1 MRFPLPRRR
10 GAFTLIEL
18 LVVIAI
24 IAILIGLLLPAVQK
38 VREAAARLQCQNNL
52 KQLGLALH
60 NYHDSYKCFP
70 PDQQDLKFP
79 DPGVIPMAQAAGR
92 ATLGHG
98 MFTLILPYIEQ
109 DNLYKQIDTTKS
121 LFNPINLPPPLGTN
135 TAFSQV
141 VPIYLCPSSPAPA
154 SLNYYNCLLGDPGW
168 GILPSPNII
177 LPNPPTMIF
186 GRSDYGPLPGT
197 HRAPLL
203 TLYCPPSYLNT
214 YNADNGGETGTL
226 TYSPYAGAGK
236 RTISSVSDGLS
247 NTIVIGE
254 DSARPV
260 GYNKQHTQY
269 SNNVYASI
277 IGPNRAVD
285 GEINPTPGG
294 GGGWADPF
302 SYFHLAGAANDNS
315 GSRNGPCIMNCTSD
329 NELYSFHTG
338 GCNFLFGDGHI
349 QFLSDGATPTII
361 VGLITRNGGE
371 IISTDF

>member
-1 MRFPLPRRR
+1 MRFPIPRRR

-38 VREAAARLQCQNNL
+38 VREAAARMQCQNNL

-60 NYHDSYKCFP
+60 NYHDSHKCFP

-79 DPGVIPMAQAAGR
+79 DPGAISLAQSSGNAS
-92 ATLGHG
+92 LGHG
-98 MFTLILPYIEQ
+98 LFTLILPYIEQ
-109 DNLYKQIDTTKS
+109 DNIYKQIDTTKS
-121 LFNPINLPPPLGTN
+121 LFNPINLPPPFGTN
-135 TAFSQV
+135 LAFSQV

-154 SLNYYNCLLGDPGW
+154 TLNYYNCLLGDPGW
-168 GILPSPNII
+168 GLIPAVN
-177 LPNPPTMIF
+177 PNPPTMIF
-186 GRSDYGPLPGT
+186 ARTDYGPLPGT
-197 HRAPLL
+197 HRSPLI
-203 TLYCPPSYLNT
+203 TLYCPPSYLTT

-226 TYSPYAGAGK
+226 TYSPYAGVGK
-236 RTISSVSDGLS
+236 RTIASVSDGLS

-269 SNNVYASI
+269 SNNVYSAVL
-277 IGPNRAVD
+277 GPNHIVD

-294 GGGWADPF
+294 GGGWGDPF

-349 QFLSDGATPTII
+349 QFIADSTPPII
-361 VGLITRNGGE
+361 VGLLTRNGGE
-371 IISTDF
+371 VINDF